1 MLNLYNFNQFEVVD
15 TILLVIGI
23 PWTLVWLGI
32 GIGMV
37 RYIFILYI
45 DNQWEISKYD
55 YFFHFSQ
62 YLGSY

>member
-1 MLNLYNFNQFEVVD
+1 MLNLYNFNQFEVAD

-37 RYIFILYI
+37 RYIFIFYI